1 MIFLDLH
8 SLFVNVDLDKTID
21 VFVQELLKAIKTVS
35 NIHKQ
40 LSLTTKKKF
49 FDHKKIVV

>member
-21 VFVQELLKAIKTVS
+21 VFVQELLKTIKTVS
-35 NIHKQ
+35 NILKQ
-40 LSLTTKKKF
+40 LSLTTKKKI
-49 FDHKKIVV
+49 FDHKKTVV

>member
-49 FDHKKIVV
+49 LIIKKL

>member
-21 VFVQELLKAIKTVS
+21 IFVQELLKTIKTVS

-40 LSLTTKKKF
+40 LSLTIKKII
-49 FDHKKIVV
+49 FDHKKIIV